1 MNKEISMQDQLENA
15 AVVKENVQTNLQDVI
30 RLDYSIED
38 PEERVKLVK
47 KIIENTPQS
56 NLTNRYLEI
65 LANYIIFAMT
75 KKQKKEKKINTENRM
90 VTINKRQTSFEGLVG
105 KFENGED
112 GIYNM
117 IINDKNVLLTPKY
130 QITKEDIEQIPALR
144 QLRDEI
150 AKIEEQQK
158 KARGKKKFLL
168 KKQIIEMRQDQ
179 YVIKSAYR
187 PVTYSLNLV
196 KSLSF
201 LDLSDKIEV
210 NQKGQII
217 NKGLISLFNPTHIS
231 ILLCNYSKI
240 KESCWDKFNSDIYY
254 LMIVLE
260 QAIDAVL
267 KKDHPML
274 YDLLIYKI
282 DGKSNLQIQ
291 NLLFNTYNTTHSIEY
306 LSSLWR
312 NKIPKMIAD
321 YIEKQQLVWYY
332 TTEEKGKW
340 KRCSRC
346 GQIKLAHNKFFSKNN
361 TSKDGFYSICK
372 ECRNKKTKE
381 EKTVKIKVIKR
392 GKKKEDG

>member
-15 AVVKENVQTNLQDVI
+15 AVVKENIQTNPQDVI

-38 PEERVKLVK
+38 PKERVKLVE

-130 QITKEDIEQIPALR
+130 QITKEDIEQIPALK

-150 AKIEEQQK
+150 VKIEEQQK

-179 YVIKSAYR
+179 YVIKNAYR
-187 PVTYSLNLV
+187 PMIYSLNLI

-201 LDLSDKIEV
+201 LDLSDKIEI
-210 NQKGQII
+210 NQKEQII
-217 NKGLISLFNPTHIS
+217 NKGTISLFNPTHVS

-240 KESCWDKFNSDIYY
+240 KEDCWNRFNSDIYY
-254 LMIVLE
+254 LMMVLQ
-260 QAIDAVL
+260 QAIDNIF
-267 KKDHPML
+267 KKDFPML

-392 GKKKEDG
+392 KK

>member
-38 PEERVKLVK
+38 PEERVKLVE

-210 NQKGQII
+210 NQKGQIV

-260 QAIDAVL
+260 QAIDTVL

-392 GKKKEDG
+392 GKKKENG